1 MIISVK
7 KLTCILIYSHLH
19 YSMHKI
25 LIKEMVS
32 IQLQL
37 NKSNDII
44 IKRAVYSYTDKYRA
58 LYEI

>member
-1 MIISVK
+1 
-7 KLTCILIYSHLH
+7 
-19 YSMHKI
+19 MHKI